1 MARGDDAPEPGGVEP
16 VGEAAH
22 SHGEGTTTPD
32 QRPPAPASPT
42 TREDDD
48 SDLREEL
55 SLEDIYG
62 GRADVA
68 GYEEDVEGASDD
80 AAG

>member
-1 MARGDDAPEPGGVEP
+1 MGGS
-16 VGEAAH
+16 GHGNGGGGSGGNAASSGG

-32 QRPPAPASPT
+32 GRPAANHP
-42 TREDDD
+42 DDRTGSD
-48 SDLREEL
+48 ADLREDVP
-55 SLEDIYG
+55 LEDIYG

-68 GYEEDVEGASDD
+68 GYEDDVEGATED